1 MTNVTSDLVTSVSPI
16 PTSGE
21 EEVTSSSTTLNPA
34 DSPANDEPS
43 NDGEAQPDPKPE
55 NEETVADEKGKIFP
69 IFLPAFLIAQFS
81 GILSNRN
88 SETLHFGAKSLS
100 CKQEDQIFIR
110 VLYLALVQ
118 LSFPGST
125 FTPPFISDQEAQP
138 SVAPGPDHER
148 HFDGWSFFGGILLT
162 VSMLLIGFVLTKYY
176 RVKQG
181 EGRIYNR
188 F

>member
-118 LSFPGST
+118 LSFRAQLLHLLLFQTKKLSLPLLRGRTTSATLTAGVSSEGSC
-125 FTPPFISDQEAQP
+125 
-138 SVAPGPDHER
+138 
-148 HFDGWSFFGGILLT
+148 
-162 VSMLLIGFVLTKYY
+162 
-176 RVKQG
+176 
-181 EGRIYNR
+181 
-188 F
+188 